1 MSLLFC
7 LASGSFAGDDFLE
20 LLKSLCLVG
29 DEEEEDG
36 GDGVFGGEGDFLKV
50 EEEDAIATPPALR
63 TDTLAVVNLLLFF
76 SEAPLDEEDAEA
88 LWNALAK
95 VLGGDS
101 PFFAAGGLLSSFEDD
116 EVRALMTEGDCTC
129 SGCGLEDRGRPPFW

>member
-20 LLKSLCLVG
+20 LLKNLCLVG
-29 DEEEEDG
+29 EEEEEDG
-36 GDGVFGGEGDFLKV
+36 GDGVLGGDGDFLKL
-50 EEEDAIATPPALR
+50 EEDAIVTPPALR

-76 SEAPLDEEDAEA
+76 SAARDEDADA

-101 PFFAAGGLLSSFEDD
+101 PFFAAGGLLSSFDDD

-129 SGCGLEDRGRPPFW
+129 RGCGLEDRGRPPFW

>member
-1 MSLLFC
+1 M
-7 LASGSFAGDDFLE
+7 
-20 LLKSLCLVG
+20 G

-63 TDTLAVVNLLLFF
+63 TDTLAVVNLLLLF
-76 SEAPLDEEDAEA
+76 SAARDEDAEA

-101 PFFAAGGLLSSFEDD
+101 PFFAAGGLLSSFDDD
-116 EVRALMTEGDCTC
+116 EVRALMTDGDCTC
-129 SGCGLEDRGRPPFW
+129 SGCGFEDSGRPPFW